1 MKTGKRVLALN
12 DDNHDTSFITEDG
25 QYFSDYTGIIQ
36 FLATPHLE
44 GYRVRYVYFP
54 NIPED
59 NIEATEA
66 FDILDMWGTTSEKFN
81 ESFNL
86 LWALFDKENGFF

>member
-1 MKTGKRVLALN
+1 MKTGKKVLALN

-44 GYRVRYVYFP
+44 DYHVRYVYLL

-59 NIEATEA
+59 NDEATEA
-66 FDILDMWGTTSEKFN
+66 FDIRGATSEKFS

-86 LWALFDKENGFF
+86 LWALFGKENGFF

>member
-12 DDNHDTSFITEDG
+12 DDTSFITEDG

-36 FLATPHLE
+36 FLAAPHLE
-44 GYRVRYVYFP
+44 DYRVRYVYLL

-59 NIEATEA
+59 NIDATEA
-66 FDILDMWGTTSEKFN
+66 FDIWGATSEKFN

-86 LWALFDKENGFF
+86 LWALFGKENGFF

>member
-12 DDNHDTSFITEDG
+12 DDTSFITEDG
-25 QYFSDYTGIIQ
+25 QYFSGYTGIIQ
-36 FLATPHLE
+36 FLAAPHLE
-44 GYRVRYVYFP
+44 DYRVRYVY
-54 NIPED
+54 IPED
-59 NIEATEA
+59 NIDATEA
-66 FDILDMWGTTSEKFN
+66 FDIRGATSEKFN

>member
-36 FLATPHLE
+36 FLAAPHLE
-44 GYRVRYVYFP
+44 DYRVRYVYLL
-54 NIPED
+54 NLPED
-59 NIEATEA
+59 NIEA
-66 FDILDMWGTTSEKFN
+66 FDIRGATSEKFN

-86 LWALFDKENGFF
+86 LWALFGKENGFF

>member
-1 MKTGKRVLALN
+1 MKTSKRVLALN

-36 FLATPHLE
+36 FLAAPHLE
-44 GYRVRYVYFP
+44 DYRVRYVYLL

-59 NIEATEA
+59 NIDATEA
-66 FDILDMWGTTSEKFN
+66 FDIRGATSEKFN

-86 LWALFDKENGFF
+86 LWALFGKENGFF

>member
-25 QYFSDYTGIIQ
+25 QYFSDYIGIIQ
-36 FLATPHLE
+36 FLAAPHLE
-44 GYRVRYVYFP
+44 DYHIRYVYFL

-59 NIEATEA
+59 SIEATEA
-66 FDILDMWGTTSEKFN
+66 FDIRGATSEKFN

-86 LWALFDKENGFF
+86 LWTLFGKENSFL